1 MKLPLA
7 WLRDY
12 LALDVP
18 LDTLVEKL
26 ALLGFPVE
34 SVEVR
39 PVLRG
44 VVAGRILACE
54 KHPNADR
61 LSICTIDA
69 GGPQT
74 LAIATAATNVA
85 AGQTIPVATIGA
97 QLVGEGGAPLAIAPR
112 KMRGIDSQGML
123 CSAAE
128 LGLPA
133 EWFEDG
139 IMQLEADVAPGT
151 DVLALYRLAEP
162 VIEVEIGSNRAD
174 AMCML
179 GLARELGAAF
189 DLPVREPE
197 TSVSIL
203 ASDTQPDIRITLE
216 SRDCR
221 RFVAQRF
228 SDVAV
233 RPAPAWMRVRLALA
247 GQRPISNLVDI
258 SNFVMLELG
267 QPQHFYDY
275 DKLAGHHL
283 IARDAR
289 PGETVRT
296 LDGELRALTPA
307 ILVIADENEA
317 QCIAGLMGAAASEVT
332 ATTRELVVESAKFH
346 GPRIR
351 RGGVATALRSEA
363 SSRHEK
369 HLAVGLADRAAAR
382 AAHLLAAEGARVHA
396 PVAAGEAPP
405 VPAPIVVEAGR
416 IASVLGFAPEAP
428 AVERALRSLGFEVRV
443 DAAGDAPRY
452 AVVPPYWRTD
462 VAIPVDVI
470 EEIGR
475 IIGYDKIEAVAPPV
489 LDQTIASTEY
499 DKDRSIAHE
508 LRTLGYREAIPFAL
522 TSRAAAARFE
532 RAGYPVPPLV
542 ELQNPLSED
551 QRYLRFSLLPA
562 LLALAARYESDEPLR
577 YFTLG
582 HVFAEGEA
590 PLETPMVA
598 WLLATP
604 RRDEPAWRD
613 SEFLRFKGESLAFAR
628 ALTGLDPDVAK
639 AHVPGLHPGKSASV
653 LVGGREIA
661 QIGAL
666 DPRLAAAYELTSS
679 IYVGLARTADIPS
692 HRLQAYRAPSRF
704 PGVARDLAIVVPA
717 AVSAGNVE
725 HVARTSGDGVL
736 RSVQVFDE
744 YRGAQVAEGHKSLA
758 LHLLLQREAATLTD
772 AEADAYVATIFAA
785 LRERCGAQ
793 LRA

>member
-1 MKLPLA
+1 MRLPLA

-12 LALDVP
+12 LPLDVP
-18 LDTLVEKL
+18 LETLVEKL

-39 PVLRG
+39 PVVRG
-44 VVAGRILACE
+44 VVAGRIVACE

-61 LSICTIDA
+61 LSVCTIDI
-69 GGPQT
+69 GGAQRLT
-74 LAIATAATNVA
+74 IATAATNVA
-85 AGQTIPVATIGA
+85 AGQTVPVATIGA
-97 QLVGEGGAPLAIAPR
+97 QLAGENGTPLMIAPR
-112 KMRGIDSQGML
+112 KMRGLESQGML

-139 IMQLEADVAPGT
+139 IMQLEANVPLGT
-151 DVLALYRLAEP
+151 DLVALYRLGEP

-189 DLPVREPE
+189 DLPVCEPQ
-197 TSVSIL
+197 TSVAIA
-203 ASDTQPDIRITLE
+203 ASDETPDIRVTLA

-228 SDVAV
+228 SNVTV

-289 PGETVRT
+289 EGETVRT
-296 LDGELRALTPA
+296 LDGELRELTPA
-307 ILVIADENEA
+307 ILVIADDDET
-317 QCIAGLMGAAASEVT
+317 QCIAGLMGAASSEVT
-332 ATTRELVVESAKFH
+332 QATRELVVESAKFH

-351 RGGVATALRSEA
+351 RAGVATALRSEA

-369 HLAVGLADRAAAR
+369 HLAVGLADAAAAR

-396 PVAAGEAPP
+396 PVTAGEAPQA
-405 VPAPIVVEAGR
+405 PAPIAFAASR
-416 IASVLGFAPEAP
+416 ISSVLGFAPDALD
-428 AVERALRSLGFEVRV
+428 VERALRSLGFEVRV
-443 DAAGDAPRY
+443 ETVDGERRY

-462 VAIPVDVI
+462 VSIPVDAI

-475 IIGYDKIEAVAPPV
+475 IVGYDKIEAIAPPV
-489 LDQTIASTEY
+489 FDQTIGSTEY

-508 LRTLGYREAIPFAL
+508 LRAAGYREAIPLAL
-522 TSRAAAARFE
+522 IGRPVATRFE
-532 RAGYPVPPLV
+532 VAGYPVPPLV

-562 LLALAARYESDEPLR
+562 LLALVARYESDDPLR

-582 HVFAEGEA
+582 HVFAGGDP

-604 RRDEPAWRD
+604 RTSEPQWRD
-613 SEFLRFKGESLAFAR
+613 SEFLRFKGESLAFLR
-628 ALTGLDPDVAK
+628 ALTGHGADVAR
-639 AHVPGLHPGKSASV
+639 ALVPGLHPGKSAGV
-653 LVGGREIA
+653 FVDGHEVAR
-661 QIGAL
+661 IGAL
-666 DPRLAAAYELTSS
+666 DPRLAAAHGLSS
-679 IYVGLARTADIPS
+679 SVYAGFAETAAIPT

-717 AVSAGNVE
+717 AVTAGNVE
-725 HVARTSGDGVL
+725 LVARASGNGVL

-744 YRGAQVAEGHKSLA
+744 YRGVQVAAGHKSLA
-758 LHLLLQREAATLTD
+758 LHLLLQRDAATLTD
-772 AEADAYVATIFAA
+772 AEADAFVATIVAA
-785 LRERCGAQ
+785 LRERCGAEV
-793 LRA
+793 RA

>member
-1 MKLPLA
+1 
-7 WLRDY
+7 
-12 LALDVP
+12 
-18 LDTLVEKL
+18 
-26 ALLGFPVE
+26 
-34 SVEVR
+34 
-39 PVLRG
+39 LRG
-44 VVAGRILACE
+44 VVAGRIVACE

-61 LSICTIDA
+61 LSVCTIDT
-69 GGPQT
+69 GGPVRLT
-74 LAIATAATNVA
+74 IATAATNVA
-85 AGQTIPVATIGA
+85 AGQTVPVAVIGA
-97 QLVGEGGAPLAIAPR
+97 QLAGEGGAPLAISPR
-112 KMRGIDSQGML
+112 KMRGIESQGML

-128 LGLPA
+128 LGLPG

-139 IMQLEADVAPGT
+139 IMQLEAAVEPGT
-151 DVLALYRLAEP
+151 DILALYRLDQP
-162 VIEVEIGSNRAD
+162 VIDVEIGSNRAD

-189 DLPVREPE
+189 DLPVREPD
-197 TSVSIL
+197 TRVTIA
-203 ASDTQPDIRITLE
+203 ASDAAPDIRVTLE
-216 SRDCR
+216 SPDCR

-228 SDVAV
+228 SEVSV

-296 LDGELRALTPA
+296 LDGELRELGPA

-332 ATTRELVVESAKFH
+332 ETTRELVVESAKFH

-351 RGGVATALRSEA
+351 RAGVATGLRSEA

-369 HLAVGLADRAAAR
+369 HLAAGLADAAAAR

-396 PVAAGEAPP
+396 PVTAGAAPP
-405 VPAPIVVEAGR
+405 IQPEIVVEAQR
-416 IASVLGFAPEAP
+416 IASVLGFAPEPA
-428 AVERALRSLGFEVRV
+428 AVERALRSLGFDVRV
-443 DAAGDAPRY
+443 ETVASAVRY

-462 VAIPVDVI
+462 VTIPVDAI

-489 LDQTIASTEY
+489 FDQTISSTSYEL
-499 DKDRSIAHE
+499 DRSIAHE
-508 LRTLGYREAIPFAL
+508 LRAAGYREAIPFAL
-522 TSRAAAARFE
+522 IGRAVATRFAG
-532 RAGYPVPPLV
+532 AGYPVPPLV

-551 QRYLRFSLLPA
+551 QRYLRFSLLPG
-562 LLALAARYESDEPLR
+562 LLALAARYESEEPLR

-582 HVFAEGEA
+582 HVFADGEP
-590 PLETPMVA
+590 PLETAMVA

-604 RRDEPAWRD
+604 RTEEAAWHD
-613 SEFLRFKGESLAFAR
+613 SGFLRFKGESLAFLR
-628 ALTGLDPDVAK
+628 ALTGRDGEVAK
-639 AHVPGLHPGKSASV
+639 TAVAGLHPGKSAGISIEG
-653 LVGGREIA
+653 LEIA
-661 QIGAL
+661 RIGAL
-666 DPRLAAAYELTSS
+666 DPRLAAAYELSS
-679 IYVGLARTADIPS
+679 SVYVGFAETSAIPA

-717 AVSAGNVE
+717 AVTAGNVE
-725 HVARTSGDGVL
+725 QVARTSGDGVL
-736 RSVQVFDE
+736 RRVAVFDE

-758 LHLLLQREAATLTD
+758 LHLFLQRDAATLTD
-772 AEADAYVATIFAA
+772 AEADAYVAGIVSA

-793 LRA
+793 LRG